1 MKREQKGR
9 ANMNWYGILENP
21 LINTK
26 FQEELRKSDL
36 FRSSPNGECELARSI
51 EILMN
56 DIDQMSRI
64 TREYGILALREYQTS
79 NPFLK
84 EILRFIS
91 VLGSADVSK
100 LYDIGYYFAPRLLT
114 DCLSG
119 WDYISAVLYIEIL
132 NQLFTGEP
140 SIFVKCR
147 IHNILGSP
155 VTLAELIQEEQG
167 S

>member
-1 MKREQKGR
+1 
-9 ANMNWYGILENP
+9 MNWYGILENP
-21 LINTK
+21 SINTK

-36 FRSSPNGECELARSI
+36 FHLSPNGECELDSSI

-56 DIDQMSRI
+56 EIDQMSRI

-84 EILRFIS
+84 EILLFIS
-91 VLGSADVSK
+91 VLGSADTTK
-100 LYDIGYYFAPRLLT
+100 LNDIGYYFAPRLLT

-132 NQLFTGEP
+132 NQLLTGETP
-140 SIFVKCR
+140 IFVKYR
-147 IHNILGSP
+147 VLNILGAP
-155 VTLAELIQEEQG
+155 MTLAELIQKEQA
-167 S
+167 